1 MSLSTGVP
9 LALIDGD
16 QITARRTVAASALAA
31 SWLARSDARHLLVLG
46 AGRVAALLPEAY
58 RAVRGVQRVSVMAHQ
73 PAAAQ
78 RLAQQWRSQGA
89 ALFID
94 TDEAL
99 AKAGDLRSPMRRGAL
114 AATDVQAR
122 LADLCRGRH
131 PGRRSRAHGVQVG
144 RHGAGGPGRSG
155 AGLAGRAALIDLGV
169 CRPAALG

>member
-1 MSLSTGVP
+1 MSLSTGAP

-16 QITARRTVAASALAA
+16 QITARRAVAASALAA

-46 AGRVAALLPEAY
+46 AGRVAAPLPEAY
-58 RAVRGVQRVSVMAHQ
+58 RAVRGIQRVTVWARQ

-99 AKAGDLRSPMRRGAL
+99 AKAGDLLSPMRRGVL
-114 AATDVQAR
+114 AAADVQAR
-122 LADLCRGRH
+122 LADLCRGQH
-131 PGRRSRAHGVQVG
+131 PGRRSAAERTVYKS
-144 RHGAGGPGRSG
+144 AGTALADLAAAVLVWQARPPGS
-155 AGLAGRAALIDLGV
+155 I
-169 CRPAALG
+169 